1 MAKKSNYLDNLKKE
15 LSDYNKA
22 RGRASDVSY
31 KATYFPPNQVATGGK
46 GREFY
51 AGNTA
56 KANKNEKS
64 AFGQLAGALLQGRR
78 YDKKGTQIKSK
89 KSGK

>member
-1 MAKKSNYLDNLKKE
+1 MAKKSNYLDNLQKE
-15 LSDYNKA
+15 LSDYKRAKN
-22 RGRASDVSY
+22 RASDVSY
-31 KATYFPPNQVATGGK
+31 KATYYPPNEVATGGK

-51 AGNTA
+51 ASGTA
-56 KANKNEKS
+56 KANRNEKS